1 MPEADCADSI
11 FDSLPQGSIKKPGR
25 PQQNFSASLC
35 AEKQLVST
43 HQTVIKVTPLLL
55 NALHSLHCWQEGL
68 LCSCVFSKKK
78 NPNQNKEH
86 TTQNKIKQK
95 DTKSFGQPS
104 VGAQAMGTVQIPTP
118 GCILQVCPVTHL
130 SMEEFSGKTDC
141 TRLLLQL
148 QLIASFLYYC
158 YRINT
163 NIAPIFRLIKG
174 SSTSL

>member
-11 FDSLPQGSIKKPGR
+11 FDSLPQGGIKKPGR

-78 NPNQNKEH
+78 PKPKQRTHNTKQNKTKGH
-86 TTQNKIKQK
+86 KILWPTICWSTGHGYSA
-95 DTKSFGQPS
+95 DPNAWLHSAGVPCDPSFHGGIQWENRLHEAAPATAVNRLIS
-104 VGAQAMGTVQIPTP
+104 
-118 GCILQVCPVTHL
+118 L
-130 SMEEFSGKTDC
+130 
-141 TRLLLQL
+141 LLLQD
-148 QLIASFLYYC
+148 
-158 YRINT
+158 
-163 NIAPIFRLIKG
+163 
-174 SSTSL
+174 